1 MADLGIDTALDWRGR
16 TVIDRDGEK
25 VGTLKEIYLDEHER
39 PHWGSIATGRFGTR
53 ETLAPLNQAQPA
65 GDELQLP
72 FSGDQIKDAP
82 SVEPDVQLSA
92 DEEQRLFRHYKLPEA
107 TERAAPEDAMTRSE
121 EEVTFRKQQ
130 RPRERIRL
138 KKYVVT
144 DYVKKRVPVQRE
156 KVKLEREPPETDRP
170 SQEQPFP

>member
-1 MADLGIDTALDWRGR
+1 MADVDIDTALEWRGR
-16 TVIDRDGEK
+16 TVIDRDGDK
-25 VGTLKEIYLDEHER
+25 VGTLKEIYLDEDER
-39 PHWGSIATGRFGTR
+39 PHWGSIATGLFGTR

-65 GDELQLP
+65 GDQLRLP
-72 FSGDQIKDAP
+72 FAGDQIKTAP

-92 DEEQRLFRHYKLPEA
+92 DEEQRLYRHYELHEPP
-107 TERAAPEDAMTRSE
+107 ERAAPEDAMTRSE
-121 EEVTFRKQQ
+121 EEVTFGKQQ

-156 KVKLEREPPETDRP
+156 KVELEREPPEP
-170 SQEQPFP
+170 

>member
-1 MADLGIDTALDWRGR
+1 MADVDIDTALEWRGR

-39 PHWGSIATGRFGTR
+39 PNWGSIATGLFGTR

-72 FSGDQIKDAP
+72 FAGDHIKDAP

-92 DEEQRLFRHYKLPEA
+92 DEEQQLYRHYQLGDS
-107 TERAAPEDAMTRSE
+107 TERTEPDDAMTRSE

-156 KVKLEREPPETDRP
+156 KVTLEREPPEADRADP
-170 SQEQPFP
+170 

>member
-1 MADLGIDTALDWRGR
+1 MAEVDIDTALEWRGR
-16 TVIDRDGEK
+16 IVIDRDGEK
-25 VGTLKEIYLDEHER
+25 VGTLKEIYLDEDER
-39 PHWGSIATGRFGTR
+39 PHWGSIATGLFGTR
-53 ETLAPLNQAQPA
+53 ETLAPLNQARPA
-65 GDELQLP
+65 GDDLQLP
-72 FSGDQIKDAP
+72 FAGDQIKDAP

-92 DEEQRLFRHYKLPEA
+92 DEEQQLYRHYELPEA

-156 KVKLEREPPETDRP
+156 KVKLEHEPPEADRP
-170 SQEQPFP
+170 T

>member
-1 MADLGIDTALDWRGR
+1 MADVDIDTALEWRGR

-39 PHWGSIATGRFGTR
+39 PHWGSIATGLFGTR
-53 ETLAPLNQAQPA
+53 ETLAPLSLARPA
-65 GDELQLP
+65 GDDVQLP
-72 FSGDQIKDAP
+72 FAGDRIKDAP

-92 DEEQRLFRHYKLPEA
+92 DEEQRLYRHYELHDPSG
-107 TERAAPEDAMTRSE
+107 RAAPEEAMTRSE
-121 EEVTFRKQQ
+121 EEVGFRKQQ

-156 KVKLEREPPETDRP
+156 KVELEREPPE
-170 SQEQPFP
+170 S